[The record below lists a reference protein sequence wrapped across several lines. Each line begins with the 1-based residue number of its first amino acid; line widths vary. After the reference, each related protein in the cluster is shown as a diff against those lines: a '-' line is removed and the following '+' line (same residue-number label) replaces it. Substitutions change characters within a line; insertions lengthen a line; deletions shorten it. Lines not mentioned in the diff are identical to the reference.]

1 MEDDPKQKPAIIK
14 DVVMQSGANTQNADD
29 SDPNITVLIVVD
41 VETLLSS
48 HADST
53 MTFED
58 PAIADHVHFYVL
70 VARDDELLGR
80 NDARIDLAAKPGDHI
95 RIRAI
100 SLALR
105 GEHSVLLH
113 GITHAQSEVLA
124 PFDLVLAGGLTV
136 ATPNADNLLEPGRQS
151 IDDHFWQSQVA
162 ASGIAECDLDFMV
175 LDTACAVAGYF
186 RYHLQI
192 GIAH

>member
-1 MEDDPKQKPAIIK
+1 
-14 DVVMQSGANTQNADD
+14 MQSGANTQNADD
-29 SDPNITVLIVVD
+29 SDPHITVLIVVD

-53 MTFED
+53 MTSED
-58 PAIADHVHFYVL
+58 PAIADYVHFYVL
-70 VARDDELLGR
+70 TVRDGEPLGR
-80 NDARIDLAAKPGDHI
+80 NDARIDLDAKPGDHI

-113 GITHAQSEVLA
+113 GIAHEQSDVLS
-124 PFDLVLAGGLTV
+124 PFDLVLPGALTV

-162 ASGIAECDLDFMV
+162 ASGLAECELDFMV

-186 RYHLQI
+186 QYHLQI
-192 GIAH
+192 GIEH

>member
-1 MEDDPKQKPAIIK
+1 
-14 DVVMQSGANTQNADD
+14 MQPGANTKNADD
-29 SDPNITVLIVVD
+29 SDSPITVLIVVD
-41 VETLLSS
+41 VETLLSRY
-48 HADST
+48 ADST
-53 MTFED
+53 TSE
-58 PAIADHVHFYVL
+58 ATVVADSIHFYVL
-70 VARDDELLGR
+70 ASCDDEPLGR
-80 NDARIDLAAKPGDHI
+80 NDARIDLAAKPGDYI

-113 GITHAQSEVLA
+113 SIAHAQSEILA
-124 PFDLVLAGGLTV
+124 PFDLVLPGALTV

-151 IDDHFWQSQVA
+151 IDDHFWQSQVV

-175 LDTACAVAGYF
+175 VDTACALAGYF

-192 GIAH
+192 GIAQ